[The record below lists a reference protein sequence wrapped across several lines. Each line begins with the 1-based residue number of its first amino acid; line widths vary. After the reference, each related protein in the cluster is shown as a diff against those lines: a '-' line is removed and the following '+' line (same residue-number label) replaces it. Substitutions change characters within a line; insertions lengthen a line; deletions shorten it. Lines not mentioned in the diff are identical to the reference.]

1 MTTTFVAMNHRG
13 PIATA
18 LTVEAAQ
25 WQSLRSARQNA
36 SAAYDYSWVD
46 SKPGEWQ
53 LLRKPAGKRHVPAER
68 TAYKVVEVAL
78 VPDEATAVS
87 GPFPI
92 RVAASPGGADIDVS
106 AFLVQAVFT
115 ELITKADDDPEG
127 LVEELR
133 DMAELMRSAVHQG
146 RDSHARHEFDDRMQ
160 AWVTEFG
167 NDGMVPLYGPAV
179 GRMRD
184 RLAQIAAPR
193 PVPGQRQAGAA

>member
-1 MTTTFVAMNHRG
+1 MTDNT
-13 PIATA
+13 
-18 LTVEAAQ
+18 
-25 WQSLRSARQNA
+25 
-36 SAAYDYSWVD
+36 
-46 SKPGEWQ
+46 
-53 LLRKPAGKRHVPAER
+53 PAG
-68 TAYKVVEVAL
+68 
-78 VPDEATAVS
+78 

-92 RVAASPGGADIDVS
+92 RINATPSGCELDMTS
-106 AFLVQAVFT
+106 FLISAVFT

-160 AWVTEFG
+160 ALVAEFG

-193 PVPGQRQAGAA
+193 PVPGQRAGGGAAA